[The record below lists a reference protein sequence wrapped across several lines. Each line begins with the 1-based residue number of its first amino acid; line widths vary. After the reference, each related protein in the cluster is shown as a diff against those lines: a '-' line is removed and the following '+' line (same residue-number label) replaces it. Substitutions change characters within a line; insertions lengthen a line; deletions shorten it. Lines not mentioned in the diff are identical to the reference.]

1 MPLYWGPMGGNPVR
15 LTAWLKPRF
24 LSELDAGG
32 RDNNY
37 NLLRLTAAFL
47 VIVTHSYAITGQ
59 QNREPLYPL
68 AQDAYFSLGML
79 AVYVFFMISGYLVTK
94 SFVSRHSL
102 TAYAEARILRIYP
115 ALIVAVLFSMAVG
128 AWFTTWPIGAFLAH
142 EQTHRFAFFNMT
154 LLNYRIAFVLP
165 GVFGDHPYPLVNGSL
180 WTLPSEVRMYAVV
193 ALLGALGLLRR
204 RWTFALG
211 LVAIV
216 AAAVAFGDKA
226 IPLLGNFRL
235 APFFAVGACAYV
247 FRHVIPVSTPVMLL
261 LAIGVVASVGTP
273 WLKPAVYVTLA
284 YGTFWF
290 AYVPGGFLRR
300 FNRLGDYSYGTYI
313 FAFPIQQTIRETFP
327 EVAPLQMVALAFAAT
342 LPLAALSWHL
352 LEHPMLR
359 LKGKTFLSRMEG
371 KRRGWMARARARI
384 GR

>member
-1 MPLYWGPMGGNPVR
+1 MSGMSGRP
-15 LTAWLKPRF
+15 TAWLRPRF
-24 LSELDAGG
+24 LSELDTGG

-47 VIVTHSYAITGQ
+47 VIVTHSYAITGR
-59 QNREPLYPL
+59 QNSEPLYPL
-68 AQDAYFSLGML
+68 AHDAFFSLGML

-102 TAYAEARILRIYP
+102 AAYAEARILRIYP

-128 AWFTTWPIGAFLAH
+128 AWFTTWPIGPFLAH
-142 EQTHRFAFFNMT
+142 PQTHRFALYNMT

-165 GVFGDHPYPLVNGSL
+165 GVFEHHPYPLVNGSL
-180 WTLPSEVRMYAVV
+180 WTLPSEVRMYAAVG
-193 ALLGALGLLRR
+193 LLGALGLLRR

-211 LVAIV
+211 LGAIV
-216 AAAVAFGDKA
+216 AAALAFGGNA
-226 IPLLGNFRL
+226 IPFLGAFRL

-247 FRHVIPVSTPVMLL
+247 FRAVIPVSTPLLVL
-261 LAIGVVASVGTP
+261 LAAGVVASAGTP
-273 WLKPAVYVTLA
+273 WLKPMVYVTLA

-313 FAFPIQQTIRETFP
+313 FAFPIQQTIRAVFP
-327 EVAPLQMVALAFAAT
+327 GVTPMQMVALAFAAT
-342 LPLAALSWHL
+342 LPLAALSWHF

-359 LKGKTFLSRMEG
+359 LKGRTWLSRLEG
-371 KRRGWMARARARI
+371 KRRGWLARAWARI